1 MLAPWLSLQVKVA
14 FVASP
19 LSTPT
24 DHNLNCSIHAED
36 TKFLFGEEKRIWL
49 MDDMPRN
56 DKDSSHDVSN
66 IVSFQPLLLLS

>member
-24 DHNLNCSIHAED
+24 DHNLNCSIH
-36 TKFLFGEEKRIWL
+36 LFGEEKRIWL